1 MSKDAPR
8 DVLLGHADE
17 ADGMTLREYVGRRHP
32 NGATVAHAATHYRW
46 TPGGR
51 AHGRCPNCDAELEL
65 SERHVLLTLS
75 GEIGGDERHH
85 LCDERCVA
93 AWLADE

>member
-1 MSKDAPR
+1 
-8 DVLLGHADE
+8 
-17 ADGMTLREYVGRRHP
+17 MTLREYVGRRHP

-46 TPGGR
+46 TPGSR

-75 GEIGGDERHH
+75 GDIGGDERHH

-93 AWLADE
+93 AWLANEWRRGWRTS